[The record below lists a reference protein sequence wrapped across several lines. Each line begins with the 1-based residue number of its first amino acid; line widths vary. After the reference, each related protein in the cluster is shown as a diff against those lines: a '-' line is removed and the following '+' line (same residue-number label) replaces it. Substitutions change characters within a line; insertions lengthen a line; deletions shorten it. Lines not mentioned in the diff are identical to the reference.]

1 MLDDD
6 ANPSETPE
14 IPEPAETD
22 PVSPYTCLNSK
33 KLHDAAIRALDYY
46 LSPPPSKPKL
56 ADRRPSSIFVIA
68 PNVDKET
75 LLAHTCETLASANVM
90 ASELA
95 FSLTGPQCN
104 MALAIQQMISLAE
117 LSVNRV
123 LDQVDPQE

>member
-1 MLDDD
+1 MLDDND
-6 ANPSETPE
+6 NPSEIPE
-14 IPEPAETD
+14 TLEPAETD
-22 PVSPYTCLNSK
+22 PASPYSRLNSK
-33 KLHDAAIRALDYY
+33 KLHDAALRALDHY

-56 ADRRPSSIFVIA
+56 ADRRPSSIFIIA
-68 PNVDKET
+68 PNVDKES
-75 LLAHTCETLASANVM
+75 LLAHCCGTLASASVI

>member
-22 PVSPYTCLNSK
+22 PVSPYSCLDSK
-33 KLHDAAIRALDYY
+33 KLHDAAIRALDFY

-56 ADRRPSSIFVIA
+56 ADRRPSSIFIIA

-75 LLAHTCETLASANVM
+75 LLAHCCETLASAQRN
-90 ASELA
+90 S
-95 FSLTGPQCN
+95 Q
-104 MALAIQQMISLAE
+104 
-117 LSVNRV
+117 RV
-123 LDQVDPQE
+123 GLQPHRPAMQHGVSHPADDFPGRVVGESGVGSG